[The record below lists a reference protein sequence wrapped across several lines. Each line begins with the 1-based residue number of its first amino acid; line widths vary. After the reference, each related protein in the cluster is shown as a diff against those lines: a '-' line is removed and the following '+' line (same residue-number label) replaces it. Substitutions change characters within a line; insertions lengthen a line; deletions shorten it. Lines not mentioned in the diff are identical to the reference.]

1 MQEKT
6 LIVIA
11 GPTGVGKT
19 AAAIK
24 IARAL
29 GTEIISA
36 DSRQIFRE
44 IPIGTAAPT
53 ADEQALAKHHFV
65 GFKSITD
72 YYSAAEFETDVLAL
86 LPSLF
91 AKSDYAVMCGGSM
104 L

>member
-24 IARAL
+24 IAQAL

-36 DSRQIFRE
+36 DSRQIFR
-44 IPIGTAAPT
+44 
-53 ADEQALAKHHFV
+53 
-65 GFKSITD
+65 
-72 YYSAAEFETDVLAL
+72 
-86 LPSLF
+86 
-91 AKSDYAVMCGGSM
+91 
-104 L
+104 

>member
-44 IPIGTAAPT
+44 IPIVTAAPT

-65 GFKSITD
+65 
-72 YYSAAEFETDVLAL
+72 
-86 LPSLF
+86 
-91 AKSDYAVMCGGSM
+91 
-104 L
+104 